1 MYTLQHSKVML
12 VFLPVG
18 FGIFLASL
26 HAVDGLRLVSVGVSS
41 TQLSIL

>member
-1 MYTLQHSKVML
+1 MYTLQYSKVML

-26 HAVDGLRLVSVGVSS
+26 HAVDGLRLVSVEV
-41 TQLSIL
+41 